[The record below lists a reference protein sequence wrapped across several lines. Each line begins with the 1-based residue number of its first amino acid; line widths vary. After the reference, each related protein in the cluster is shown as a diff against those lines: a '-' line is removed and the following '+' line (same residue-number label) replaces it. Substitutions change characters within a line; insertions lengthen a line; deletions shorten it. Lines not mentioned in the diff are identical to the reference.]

1 MKDKEQRLKAIVAQ
15 QGSMVVAYSGGVDST
30 YLAVIAH
37 EVLGDRALAVTGVSP
52 SLAKVE
58 REEATSL
65 ALRFGFRHR
74 LLETYELDN
83 PLYMAN
89 NTNRCFFCKDELFNQ
104 LSQLAAQEGY
114 ACVAD
119 GFNLDDLKD
128 FRPGHKAGAK
138 YQVLSPLNDAELT
151 KADIRS
157 YSRERGLPTWDKP
170 AMACLSSRFP
180 YGTPIDVESLR
191 RIDTAETFLR
201 GLGFRQLRVRHHDRI
216 ARIEV
221 EPEDLPRLI
230 ESQVRDQVVR
240 KLRELGYL
248 YITLDLTGYRSGSLN
263 EAVPHLT
270 RKA

>member
-1 MKDKEQRLKAIVAQ
+1 MKDKEQRLKEIIAR

-37 EVLGDRALAVTGVSP
+37 EMLGDRALAVTGVSS
-52 SLAKVE
+52 SLAQGEK
-58 REEATSL
+58 EEAVSL
-65 ALRFGFRHR
+65 AQRLGFRHR
-74 LLETYELDN
+74 LLETHEMEN
-83 PLYMAN
+83 PLYVAN
-89 NTNRCFFCKDELFNQ
+89 NTNRCYFCKDELFGQ
-104 LSQLAAQEGY
+104 LTQLAAQEGY
-114 ACVAD
+114 GSVAD

-138 YQVLSPLNDAELT
+138 YNVLSPLNDAELT
-151 KADIRS
+151 KADIRL

-180 YGTPIDVESLR
+180 YGTPIDLESLR

-201 GLGFRQLRVRHHDRI
+201 GLGFRQLRVRHHDSI

-221 EPEDLPRLI
+221 EPVDLPRLL
-230 ESQVRDQVVR
+230 EPQVRDQVVR

-248 YITLDLTGYRSGSLN
+248 YITLDLVGYRSGSLN
-263 EAVPHLT
+263 EAL
-270 RKA
+270 RDR